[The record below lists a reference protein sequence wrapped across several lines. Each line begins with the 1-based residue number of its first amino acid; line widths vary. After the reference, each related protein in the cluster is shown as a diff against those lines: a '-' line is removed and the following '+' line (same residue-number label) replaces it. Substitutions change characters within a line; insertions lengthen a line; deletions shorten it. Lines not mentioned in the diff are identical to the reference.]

1 MDPIKELLEF
11 DSENVSA
18 AKAVEERIQ
27 QEGLAAGHTISD
39 VRVYRVLMPWVG
51 TKRWDGSAEGFTFAE
66 FETDKGLIG
75 IAEGANS
82 DLDELR
88 AKVLGKNPFDTS
100 IRAEMGLAY
109 WDLSG
114 KIADRPLGRHLH
126 ELFAL
131 ETPLAE
137 RVPMSAYTWY
147 SFPDINGE
155 NAVTFE
161 SYPEY
166 VQGIIR
172 EHGFHNIKLSMCDF
186 EPHRYIELVRN
197 VRQAVGPDVDIRVD
211 PHASWG
217 EAQALRFMRG
227 VEDCHIEWI
236 EEPVGGRFDHVFRA
250 GHRLRR
256 LSPIPISSHAW
267 LPPVVKQADDRGRYG
282 DGTLHAALDAD
293 ALRRYQP
300 ADISAPDAYAGP
312 LALKRYYDAARF
324 MGLGIGM
331 HSAYELGPATAIRLH
346 IAAFAFPYEMPYH
359 IVWGRDRAFPPF
371 SAHPLDA
378 HYNQWEGDVIQGG
391 KMIYDQGFLMVPTG
405 PGLGVVLDH
414 ERLAHY
420 AHTKEKAAMHT
431 RHIEAIRATHL
442 DALDW
447 KVERGGWRR
456 YKAE

>member
-1 MDPIKELLEF
+1 MDPIEELLEF
-11 DSENVSA
+11 DRENVAA

-27 QEGLAAGHTISD
+27 QEGMAAGHTIRD

-66 FETDKGLIG
+66 FETDKGLVG

-131 ETPLAE
+131 QTPLAE

-147 SFPDINGE
+147 SFPDINGK

-166 VQGIIR
+166 LQGIIR

-236 EEPVGGRFDHVFRA
+236 EEPVGGRFDHIFRA

-267 LPPVVKQADDRGRYG
+267 LPPVVKQADNRGRYG

-300 ADISAPDAYAGP
+300 ADISCPGCLRWPFGAQTLLRRGALYGAGHRHAQRLRIGAGDGDSPAYRGLRLPLRDALPY
-312 LALKRYYDAARF
+312 R
-324 MGLGIGM
+324 
-331 HSAYELGPATAIRLH
+331 LGPRPRLS
-346 IAAFAFPYEMPYH
+346 AF
-359 IVWGRDRAFPPF
+359 
-371 SAHPLDA
+371 
-378 HYNQWEGDVIQGG
+378 
-391 KMIYDQGFLMVPTG
+391 
-405 PGLGVVLDH
+405 
-414 ERLAHY
+414 
-420 AHTKEKAAMHT
+420 
-431 RHIEAIRATHL
+431 
-442 DALDW
+442 
-447 KVERGGWRR
+447 
-456 YKAE
+456 